1 MLIFDEIVRR
11 TIRCQFFGSACAAYV
26 ICYVVYIIFKC
37 KSGIVYK
44 IVRTVNASV
53 GPEFLVCWI
62 TDYAMM
68 DEGEREI

>member
-1 MLIFDEIVRR
+1 MAYNKMPIFLGQPVQPISSV
-11 TIRCQFFGSACAAYV
+11 TLFTLFFSAK
-26 ICYVVYIIFKC
+26 VV
-37 KSGIVYK
+37 VYK

-68 DEGEREI
+68 DKGEREI